1 MDFAARACQAIYW
14 KMVASTGRVIDT
26 YVLPVQI
33 ESAQYAVGPACLA
46 VNRFPA
52 PSALVWTFR
61 TSMKHFF
68 AKFKDVDAPEEEE
81 TALADRLQQRM
92 NQLGYK
98 MWEEDTESC
107 LGCAR
112 FEQPWL

>member
-1 MDFAARACQAIYW
+1 VEISDEYEA
-14 KMVASTGRVIDT
+14 
-26 YVLPVQI
+26 
-33 ESAQYAVGPACLA
+33 
-46 VNRFPA
+46 
-52 PSALVWTFR
+52 
-61 TSMKHFF
+61 FF

-81 TALADRLQQRM
+81 TALADLLQQRM

-98 MWEEDTESC
+98 MWEEDTSPC